1 MRRWIIAAV
10 LVVIVGGVIAA
21 TASRGG
27 GPKYDLTY
35 CEAATAPITMTIET
49 NGTVEPLSTI
59 QVGCEVTGKIIE
71 LAVDHDDPVK
81 KDQIICR
88 IDPELAKAEHEQS
101 VADHLKA
108 ASAVADAKIAL
119 DEQRAN
125 LPVRTQQALAQLQ
138 EAQAALVDAEY
149 TWKRVDGL
157 YKNKDASEVE
167 WVGRKAAFIK
177 AQSAVIGAEAA
188 HKTCQNNETWLPKR
202 GEQAVAQA
210 EAALQL
216 ADARKNFTATR
227 VDRCTIRSP
236 IDGVVLRRYLDA
248 GTTVTAAFQT
258 PVLFLLAPSLDRMRI
273 LAKVSESDVSHV
285 EVGQTARFT
294 VEARQPVQFEGKILH
309 KRNQP
314 DVIQNVVTY
323 TVLVEVDNDKNH
335 TLMPGLSVNV
345 EIECVAKPSVAQI
358 PNAAL
363 RFKPPISL
371 EDRQAL
377 MAAATWPDKPVADAT
392 GKPADYCSKGWAWTF
407 DESSHHWR
415 AVPLWLG
422 VTDNVNTEI
431 LIGGSNGERYVKKC
445 VELESGGFK
454 LKDAL
459 KLARPDNRTI

>member
-1 MRRWIIAAV
+1 MRRWIIVGV
-10 LVVIVGGVIAA
+10 LIAIVGGGIAA
-21 TASRGG
+21 NASRKG

-35 CEAATAPITMTIET
+35 CDITSAPITMTIET

-71 LAVDHDDPVK
+71 LPVDHDDPVK
-81 KDQIICR
+81 KDQVICL

-101 VADHLKA
+101 LADHLKA
-108 ASAVADAKIAL
+108 VSAVADAKIAL
-119 DEQRAN
+119 DEHRAN

-167 WVGRKAAFIK
+167 WIGRKASWLK
-177 AQSAVIGAEAA
+177 AQSTVTGAEAA
-188 HKTCQNNETWLPKR
+188 HKLAQNNESVLPKR
-202 GEQAVAQA
+202 AEQAVAQA

-227 VDRCTIRSP
+227 VDRCTIRAP

-258 PVLFLLAPSLDRMRI
+258 PVLFMLAPSLDRMRI
-273 LAKVSESDVSHV
+273 LAKVSESDISHV

-294 VEARQPVQFEGKILH
+294 VEARQPVKFEGKILH

-323 TVLVEVDNDKNH
+323 TVLFEVDNDKNH

-345 EIECVAKPSVAQI
+345 EIECVAKPSVALV

-371 EDRQAL
+371 EDRQEL
-377 MAAATWPDKPVADAT
+377 MAAATWPEKPTADSS
-392 GKPADYCSKGWAWTF
+392 GKPADYCSKGWAWSY

-431 LIGGSNGERYVKKC
+431 LVGASASERLVKKC
-445 VELESGGFK
+445 VELQSGGFNFK
-454 LKDAL
+454 EAL
-459 KLARPDNRTI
+459 KMARPDGRTL